1 MNNVSWLEA
10 GASLSRH
17 FKLFLE
23 ARKEIKKSLSLWSVR
38 DKAFIINSSR
48 TGGLLVRAVFCA
60 GGFLVKPR
68 QTPGGMIHFWG
79 DFSLSF
85 SAHHGGAISQPGF
98 TPAFAGIFVSARA
111 GFFILR
117 ELAEF
122 G

>member
-1 MNNVSWLEA
+1 MIWPEA
-10 GASLSRH
+10 DARFCGAPASG
-17 FKLFLE
+17 
-23 ARKEIKKSLSLWSVR
+23 LSLLYRRKLLFALGRQRESAQLAVR
-38 DKAFIINSSR
+38 F
-48 TGGLLVRAVFCA
+48 RARL

-98 TPAFAGIFVSARA
+98 TPAFAGIFISARA

>member
-1 MNNVSWLEA
+1 MKVSDHCVMQW
-10 GASLSRH
+10 SLA
-17 FKLFLE
+17 FLFN
-23 ARKEIKKSLSLWSVR
+23 RKTFSWQR
-38 DKAFIINSSR
+38 DDQDQSAQ
-48 TGGLLVRAVFCA
+48 

-85 SAHHGGAISQPGF
+85 SAHHGGAVPQPGF
-98 TPAFAGIFVSARA
+98 TPAFAGILLPVRA